1 VSDVSIVIAT
11 KDRAGFLSR
20 ALESLARQRTSVS
33 FEVIVADNGSTDATP
48 DVVERAVRVAPH
60 PLRRI
65 EAGNA
70 NRALARNDGIAAASG
85 ELVLF
90 VDDDVW
96 LPPGFVS
103 AHAAAHRERNGV
115 PRAVTGPIVN
125 VASYDE
131 QPRPSAANFSRAFF
145 CTCNASV
152 PKSALD
158 GIGGFDETFD
168 LYGWEDTEIG
178 LRLRDAGVQHAFAWD
193 AFLYHI
199 KPPEPLERAVLRSVE
214 KAMMAA
220 RLIRKSPGLRT
231 RLATGAYPLNLLRA
245 KLMSPLLPVYAG
257 VASSTRL
264 PKPLVAYA
272 RSRLLDGVY
281 VERLARALGD
291 EDCHKTAR
299 C

>member
-1 VSDVSIVIAT
+1 MSEISIVIAT
-11 KDRAGFLSR
+11 KDRADFLSR
-20 ALESLARQRTSVS
+20 ALESIAQQRSTTS

-48 DVVERAVRVAPH
+48 DVVARAIGTAPH

-70 NRALARNDGIAAASG
+70 NRALARNQGIAAALG
-85 ELVLF
+85 QLVLF

-96 LPPGFVS
+96 LPPNFVA
-103 AHAAAHRERNGV
+103 AHAAMHYKRDGV
-115 PRAVTGPIVN
+115 VRAVTGPIIN
-125 VASYDE
+125 VPSYDE
-131 QPRPSAANFSRAFF
+131 RPRPSPANFSRAFF

-158 GIGGFDETFD
+158 RIGGFDESFD

-178 LRLRDAGVQHAFAWD
+178 LRLRDIGVEHAFAWD

-199 KPPEPLERAVLRSVE
+199 KPPEPLERAVLRTVE
-214 KAMMAA
+214 KATMAA
-220 RLIRKSPGLRT
+220 RLVRKNPSMRT

-245 KLMSPLLPVYAG
+245 KITSPLLPVYAG

-264 PKPLVAYA
+264 PPRIVAYA

-281 VERLARALGD
+281 AERLARALDD
-291 EDCHKTAR
+291 EGCRKTAR